1 MLACQNGHESCA
13 GLLISNGA
21 NLDAKDNTHG
31 MLLRL
36 VSARVA
42 LVSCLAFAVDKGGS
56 GDWCC
61 TVRTGA
67 WVWQTRST
75 LHHAYLVCSR
85 VGRLDPV

>member
-1 MLACQNGHESCA
+1 MYACDRGHESCA

-21 NLDAKDNTHG
+21 NVDAKDNKG

-42 LVSCLAFAVDKGGS
+42 LVSCLAFAVDKDGS

-61 TVRTGA
+61 TVRF
-67 WVWQTRST
+67 Q
-75 LHHAYLVCSR
+75 
-85 VGRLDPV
+85 

>member
-1 MLACQNGHESCA
+1 MYACGNGHESCA
-13 GLLISNGA
+13 GLLIRNGA
-21 NLDAKDNTHG
+21 NVDAKSKRG

-67 WVWQTRST
+67 WVGQTRST

>member
-1 MLACQNGHESCA
+1 MFACQEGHESCA

-21 NLDAKDNTHG
+21 NVDAKDNTYG

-56 GDWCC
+56 G
-61 TVRTGA
+61 
-67 WVWQTRST
+67 
-75 LHHAYLVCSR
+75 
-85 VGRLDPV
+85 